1 MPGINESRRPSKPP
15 TKETSFFF
23 SLFYIISILHL
34 LCIMRKLCGVKRKV
48 YKRNYLIDRRD
59 GHFRAW
65 KDSVKNVELSIQI
78 PFIWV
83 LVFPWNFVCR
93 ESWSNSRLDSRTTT
107 GQAFLGFQL
116 ASVPQMGQGC
126 CHNNSTV
133 VGPLYLSC
141 VEQETSLIPIDPPAQ
156 HMLSLYSYK
165 ICRTEHKLPFIF
177 SWHIFSVCICSPVF
191 ISLYS
196 YRRPA
201 MLWRYYVTPFFPSL
215 SLSSGSASQT
225 VWDCLQSGRDLLVI
239 IT

>member
-1 MPGINESRRPSKPP
+1 MNPVDLQSPQQK
-15 TKETSFFF
+15 KLLF
-23 SLFYIISILHL
+23 SLSFTLNLYYIFSVLWENYAGSNPKSINKTIWLTE
-34 LCIMRKLCGVKRKV
+34 RWTFSSVEGFSQKCGT
-48 YKRNYLIDRRD
+48 
-59 GHFRAW
+59 
-65 KDSVKNVELSIQI
+65 
-78 PFIWV
+78 
-83 LVFPWNFVCR
+83 VF
-93 ESWSNSRLDSRTTT
+93 SNSFHLGFGFPLEFCLSRVLIKFQV
-107 GQAFLGFQL
+107 GQQDDGPGVSGFQL

-126 CHNNSTV
+126 CHNNTV
-133 VGPLYLSC
+133 VGPLYFSC
-141 VEQETSLIPIDPPAQ
+141 VEQETSLIHIDPPDQ

-165 ICRTEHKLPFIF
+165 ICRPEHKLPFIF
-177 SWHIFSVCICSPVF
+177 SWHIFSVSICSPVF